1 MVYRFLITVSKLK
14 GPEEKLHALVSS
26 IAANWS
32 QLVYFV
38 ANLGLKNPPPNLKIS
53 SMENLVKEILSA
65 PLNI

>member
-32 QLVYFV
+32 QLVY
-38 ANLGLKNPPPNLKIS
+38 LGLKNPPPNLKIS